1 MRRVLPK
8 YEKDKTLTDSS
19 VIFLLLLVSRSK
31 LIPDFAFTIHFIHLI
46 ATTFYTHSVPANW
59 LWWGL
64 QFSSAS
70 VMTSLGIWAC
80 RWRELKPISIGI
92 GASSQQQAGSSS
104 QPNPESEGSSR
115 GRGRGRNMPDGGGDY
130 EMVRMKE
137 MGEEGVWIYLDG
149 CGFRCFTFIFILFRP
164 RMMPWL
170 GLWWDS
176 IPLAHFVYPNF
187 CIV

>member
-1 MRRVLPK
+1 MFGLSFNLNAMRWVSPP
-8 YEKDKTLTDSS
+8 YEIPNSLTLCS

-31 LIPDFAFTIHFIHLI
+31 LIPDFAFTIHFLHLL

-92 GASSQQQAGSSS
+92 GGSSQQQAGPS
-104 QPNPESEGSSR
+104 QTNTEAEGASR
-115 GRGRGRNMPDGGGDY
+115 GRGRGRNMPDGGGEY

-137 MGEEGVWIYLDG
+137 MGQEAV
-149 CGFRCFTFIFILFRP
+149 
-164 RMMPWL
+164 
-170 GLWWDS
+170 
-176 IPLAHFVYPNF
+176 
-187 CIV
+187 